1 MDMDHAK
8 ITVTVRRVAGKQ
20 GAANVSIE
28 GPLNLLLT
36 GLAMLI
42 WKLAKETGQ
51 EPEALCD
58 IMKPVLSED
67 RLGLR
72 EQD

>member
-28 GPLNLLLT
+28 GSLNLLLN
-36 GLAMLI
+36 GLATLI
-42 WKLAKETGQ
+42 WKLAKKTARSQ
-51 EPEALCD
+51 RLCAT
-58 IMKPVLSED
+58 
-67 RLGLR
+67 
-72 EQD
+72 